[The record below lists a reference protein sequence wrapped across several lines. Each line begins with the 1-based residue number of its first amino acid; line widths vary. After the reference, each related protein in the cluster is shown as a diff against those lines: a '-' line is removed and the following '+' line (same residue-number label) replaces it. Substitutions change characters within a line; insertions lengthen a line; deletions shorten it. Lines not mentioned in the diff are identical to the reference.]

1 MRIED
6 FPRPKDDNGRGLHW
20 SASPYHLSGSELDY
34 WLDELQAMGIK
45 WVKVLDDGG
54 GSSLE
59 LCRRLSDLG
68 IMPVV
73 RLYIGNPG
81 HVQTRN
87 LEAIRRLIDV
97 GVFYFETNNEPD
109 LAIEWPDGVV
119 PRNWLEI
126 VVDNFI
132 IDATEIIALG
142 GYPAFPAMGVGT
154 IVNPFQLI
162 VARGRQ
168 DLFDNGAWLAIHNY
182 VLNHP
187 LDYPYDAVNQTG
199 QPLTQEEYEANRWGW
214 DNDKLVV
221 INRLRREGAKPGAT
235 IRDDATCWLA
245 YVLWNEQVVEAFG
258 HSVPI
263 MSTEG
268 GVVVGDRQD
277 GRYPRND
284 VRRHEEVTLWIQD
297 FLLSGAPS
305 WYFTV
310 FHWLIANNQM
320 GQYRRGWETQCW
332 YTHWWDAEFGLNGQL
347 PTVDALKRTPSR
359 IRHDA
364 RADAVISGQV
374 TQPGSLSGAPGRI
387 VTAWKNERLIRQT
400 TSRADGSYRLV
411 GLPPGVYAITV
422 DGVLGALA
430 YGLNLA
436 SHSHITQ
443 PLPLPAPKSAIGG
456 RVYDPSGAPRAVQTV
471 ALYQDGRRIAST
483 TTNRQ
488 GQYAFGPLAASA
500 YQVGAVG
507 LAPQTAEVD
516 GRNPVT
522 VNLVVPADWKY
533 EFRLV
538 TKRLLPQSESRGRH
552 AFFGVVR
559 DEVGGPIDGVKIE
572 MSWTGALPG
581 TRFPTTLSGSDP
593 GKPRGYFEFVH
604 TRGEFQ
610 LRLLDTPWAA
620 QPADGLKTAGLPGQL
635 PDESVSYEVN
645 WQLCRVDGAPAQSVV
660 TGTVIGGVVGLRVC
674 LSAGEFVVSKPM
686 LADGSFRFDNLPAG
700 VYQLELEGVGVV
712 ARDIVLDGLSAVDLL
727 PIDISDHRQGAITGT
742 ISDLQGA
749 PWVGVNVR
757 LWQRQ
762 REIGATTTDA
772 AGRYRFEQL
781 LPGIYAV
788 ETIEP
793 PAHSSDVLVDGRETR
808 TIDLLIPRPPAAPKT
823 ISHYVLFGRPG
834 VRGGK
839 ANYRAARRY
848 IIAAG
853 LAAGFDAGEAAHAE
867 RVTIIGDDSLVSR
880 EVEDRLRQAGCV
892 VGRVAGDTYAIAEQL
907 AALTEQLSAV
917 SHQLPT

>member
-81 HVQTRN
+81 HLQTRN

-97 GVFYFETNNEPD
+97 GAFYFETNNEPD
-109 LAIEWPDGVV
+109 LAIEWPDGIV
-119 PRNWLEI
+119 PPNWLEI

-142 GYPAFPAMGVGT
+142 GYPGFPAMGVGT

-162 VARGRQ
+162 VERGRQ

-182 VLNHP
+182 ILNHP

-199 QPLTQEEYEANRWGW
+199 QPLTQEEYDANRWGW
-214 DNDKLVV
+214 DNDPLVV

-284 VRRHEEVTLWIQD
+284 ARRHEEVTLWIQD
-297 FLLSGAPS
+297 FLLSGAPT

-320 GQYRRGWETQCW
+320 AQYRRGWETQCW
-332 YTHWWDAEFGLNGQL
+332 YTNWWDAEFGLDGRL
-347 PTVDALKRTPSR
+347 PTVDTLKRTPAR

-364 RADAVISGQV
+364 TADAVISGQV
-374 TQPGSLSGAPGRI
+374 TQPGSADGAPGRI
-387 VTAWKNERLIRQT
+387 VRAWENDRLIRQT
-400 TSRADGSYRLV
+400 TTRADGSYRLV

-422 DGVLGALA
+422 DGVSGALA
-430 YGLNLA
+430 YGLNVA
-436 SHSHITQ
+436 SHSHTVQ
-443 PLPLPAPKSAIGG
+443 PLPLPGPKSAIGG

-471 ALYQDGRRIAST
+471 ALHQDGRRIASAA
-483 TTNRQ
+483 TNHL

-500 YQVGAVG
+500 YQVGVVG
-507 LAPQTAEVD
+507 MSPQTVEVD
-516 GRNPVT
+516 GQNPVT
-522 VNLVVPADWKY
+522 VNLVAPVDFQY

-538 TKRLLPQSESRGRH
+538 TRRLLPQSESQGRH

-559 DEVGGPIDGVKIE
+559 DEVGGPIDGIRIE
-572 MSWTGALPG
+572 MSWTGAERG
-581 TRFPTTLSGSDP
+581 TQFPTILSGSDP
-593 GKPRGYFEFVH
+593 GKPRGYFEFIH

-610 LRLLDTPWAA
+610 LRLVDTPWPA
-620 QPADGLKTAGLPGQL
+620 QPADGLKTTGLPGQL
-635 PDESVSYEVN
+635 PDQSVSYEIN
-645 WQLCRVDGAPAQSVV
+645 WQLCRVDGAPAQSVL
-660 TGTVIGGVVGLRVC
+660 TGVVIGGASGLSVS
-674 LSAGEFVVSKPM
+674 LSAEGFAASKPT

-700 VYQLELEGVGVV
+700 VYQLEVEGVGVV
-712 ARDIVLDGLSAVDLL
+712 AREIVLDGLSAVDL
-727 PIDISDHRQGAITGT
+727 PTIDISGQRHGAITGT
-742 ISDLQGA
+742 VSDLQGN
-749 PWVGVNVR
+749 PWVGVNLR
-757 LWQRQ
+757 LW
-762 REIGATTTDA
+762 REQSEVGRTATDA
-772 AGRYRFEQL
+772 AGSYRFEQL

-788 ETIEP
+788 EAVEP
-793 PAHSSDVLVDGRETR
+793 SARSSNVVVEGSGVTTVDLR
-808 TIDLLIPRPPAAPKT
+808 IPRPPAAPKT
-823 ISHYVLFGRPG
+823 IDHYVLFGRPSQ
-834 VRGGK
+834 RGGR

-853 LAAGFDAGEAAHAE
+853 YAAGFDVGEAAHAE
-867 RVTIIGDDSLVSR
+867 KVTIIGDASLVSQ
-880 EVEDRLRQAGCV
+880 EAEERLRQAGCV
-892 VGRVAGDTYAIAEQL
+892 VGRIAGDTYAIAEQL
-907 AALTEQLSAV
+907 AALIG
-917 SHQLPT
+917 